1 MQSSPTHAQ
10 DTRVGSERHLLLI
23 GLEVKPPI
31 SEALGYWVFRG
42 IEVSL
47 ASMFAAVER
56 FRARPAPQVAIISLP
71 FFSEGAQE
79 LHDVW
84 PDNHTAILLATRVDG
99 GPEPTIIVHRM
110 FHGYVLE
117 EASPV
122 QVLLSVEPFL
132 KRRVD
137 WTTATPPWEMAEAES
152 RRAGLVCTQGGHPTL
167 GRQAEELREALLH
180 QEDTRSPTVLFLGTC
195 ARRAVRHT
203 AQLLRAA
210 GCRVHYGTGRNALER
225 LASTQPD
232 LVVCPEVLPPVGL
245 AGVTRWI
252 AEHRQDDVPAV
263 VGLTRRD
270 PRELTYKE
278 EWWSDADGPCHAWVS
293 LPCPL
298 WQLSLTLEPFLCRLV
313 LPRLQRVFSP
323 DEERASGK
331 RR

>member
-1 MQSSPTHAQ
+1 M
-10 DTRVGSERHLLLI
+10 
-23 GLEVKPPI
+23 
-31 SEALGYWVFRG
+31 
-42 IEVSL
+42 
-47 ASMFAAVER
+47 
-56 FRARPAPQVAIISLP
+56 
-71 FFSEGAQE
+71 
-79 LHDVW
+79 W
-84 PDNHTAILLATRVDG
+84 PDNHTAILAVTRVDHG
-99 GPEPTIIVHRM
+99 TEPSIILHRM
-110 FHGYVLE
+110 FHGYVWE

-132 KRRVD
+132 QHRVA
-137 WTTATPPWEMAEAES
+137 WTPAIPPWEMAEEES

-167 GRQAEELREALLH
+167 GRDFDELRDALLH
-180 QEDTRSPTVLFLGTC
+180 QEETRAPTVLFLGTC

-210 GCRVHYGTGRNALER
+210 GCRVHYGTGGNALER

-232 LVVCPEVLPPVGL
+232 LVVCPEAVPPVGL

-252 AEHRQDDVPAV
+252 AEHRQDHVPAV

-278 EWWSDADGPCHAWVS
+278 EWWSGADGPCHAWVS

-313 LPRLQRVFSP
+313 LPLMQRVFSP
-323 DEERASGK
+323 DEERASAK
-331 RR
+331 RRERVGHR